1 MPEMSDIVPSVI
13 SQTINFSDYQEL
25 NMEHHSP
32 STDNSVV
39 RSWSPFTGSLKM
51 FLTFSKTLT
60 FYIAYVAS
68 TLNVSYQFV
77 IDQQRRELVVYKFD
91 GAEKVEMKNESF
103 GGYYLLKKNLLFI
116 QRKATHWEI
125 GNRDGVVT
133 VEDRSLLKMKFWGI
147 SSSSTKPVKLTYWK
161 HIGR

>member
-1 MPEMSDIVPSVI
+1 
-13 SQTINFSDYQEL
+13 
-25 NMEHHSP
+25 
-32 STDNSVV
+32 
-39 RSWSPFTGSLKM
+39 M

-77 IDQQRRELVVYKFD
+77 IDLQRRELVVYKFD